1 VNVPDDLKYADTHEW
16 ARLVDDGTVTLGISD
31 FAQGQ
36 LGDVVFIGLPAVGA
50 TVTAGE
56 PFGEIE
62 STKSVSDLY
71 APVTGEVASVNG
83 ALGDSPERVNAD
95 PYGEGWMIVIRAAD
109 VSSLDRLMDA
119 AAYRAFVET

>member
-1 VNVPDDLKYADTHEW
+1 MNVPDDLKYADTHEW
-16 ARLVDDGTVTLGISD
+16 ARLEDDGTVTLGISD
-31 FAQGQ
+31 FAQDQ

-83 ALGDSPERVNAD
+83 ALGDAPERVNAD

>member
-16 ARLVDDGTVTLGISD
+16 ARLEDDGTVTLGISD
-31 FAQGQ
+31 FAQDQ

-83 ALGDSPERVNAD
+83 ALGDAPERVNAD

>member
-83 ALGDSPERVNAD
+83 ALGDAPERVNAD

>member
-1 VNVPDDLKYADTHEW
+1 MNVPDDLKYADTHEW

-83 ALGDSPERVNAD
+83 ALGDAPERVNAD